1 MNSKTTHQLEDLKDD
16 IEAILYDRK
25 NKFCKWV
32 PCSKQAAKKHVVGY
46 RTVGELG
53 TEHGFFAGV
62 SYDENSNS
70 FVPKELSAAQVEAI
84 KENRECCYHHGC
96 PCPCL
101 EQDCECRL
109 GREYYSLVLVSVD

>member
-25 NKFCKWV
+25 NKFCK
-32 PCSKQAAKKHVVGY
+32 QAAKKHIVGY
-46 RTVGELG
+46 RNGAWV
-53 TEHGFFAGV
+53 FRGV

-84 KENRECCYHHGC
+84 EENRECCYHYGC
-96 PCPCL
+96 
-101 EQDCECRL
+101 CECRL
-109 GREYYSLVLVSVD
+109 GREYNSLVLVGVD